1 MTKKKKTNHKAMNID
16 CAIDLGTENVVMACK
31 HPVFNTETCVP
42 MLDGGYDFP
51 AAVYMESENH
61 CAVGRVAKDNNFLEQ
76 EKVVSHFK
84 EKLGTSEMI
93 DVNHHSFSPEQLT
106 ALVLKEAVVSAEQ
119 ELGKAVKNVILTVPA
134 GFSTHARAAL
144 IRAANMTGVNVVA
157 LVDEPIAAA
166 ISYLKSKEAA
176 DKVKEKILILDMG
189 AGTTDFFVFD
199 YQDQKITPIM
209 KDGIVNQG
217 GNDYTEALTS
227 HVKEKINWKVSED
240 KQSKQEEQILKNK
253 AEEIKQHLSKLKC
266 DQTVVTLGGRP
277 AVVRVT
283 RDEFE
288 KCTVLLQNEL
298 EKKMNEILDKLR
310 NLGIDGIDVV
320 VLTGGASHMPQV
332 KRLATKMFPETTKIE
347 EHDHDCAVVKG
358 AVLYSQNPEKYSI
371 IGKAYGIRVLTPA
384 GEPKVNNIILASD
397 ICPVSR
403 KRIYK
408 TIKDNQERVTL
419 KLYESHA
426 VKPYMN
432 ESDGTFLE
440 DVVLLLSPGLKK
452 ESEIEVEF
460 QLDKS
465 GILSVNAKEK
475 KSGRSVTASFQSE
488 GIVNYKPVEVQ
499 KKEIAEFLKNMER

>member
-1 MTKKKKTNHKAMNID
+1 MAKKTKTNHKAMHID
-16 CAIDLGTENVVMACK
+16 CAIDLGTENVVVACK
-31 HPVFNTETCVP
+31 HPVFNTVTCVP

-51 AAVYMESENH
+51 AAVYMESKNH
-61 CAVGRVAKDNNFLEQ
+61 CAIGRVAKDNSFLEQ
-76 EKVVSHFK
+76 EKVLTHFK
-84 EKLGTSEMI
+84 GKLGTPEMLNM
-93 DVNHHSFSPEQLT
+93 NHHTFSPEQLT
-106 ALVLKEAVVSAEQ
+106 ALVLKEAVISTEQ
-119 ELGKAVKNVILTVPA
+119 ELGKTVKNVILTVPA

-176 DKVKEKILILDMG
+176 DKVKGKILILDMG

-227 HVKEKINWKVSED
+227 RIKEKTNWKVSGD
-240 KQSKQEEQILKNK
+240 KQSRQEEQILKNK

-266 DQTVVTLGGRP
+266 DQTVVTQGGRP

-332 KRLATKMFPETTKIE
+332 KRLVRKMFPETTKIE

-358 AVLYSQNPEKYSI
+358 AVLYSQSPEKYSI
-371 IGKAYGIRVLTPA
+371 IGKAYGMRVLTPA

-440 DVVLLLSPGLKK
+440 DIVLLLPPGLKNGC
-452 ESEIEVEF
+452 EIEVEF

-488 GIVNYKPVEVQ
+488 GVVNYKPVEKQ
-499 KKEIAEFLKNMER
+499 KKEIVTFLKSMEK

>member
-1 MTKKKKTNHKAMNID
+1 MNID
-16 CAIDLGTENVVMACK
+16 CAIDLGTENVVVAGK
-31 HPVFNTETCVP
+31 HPVFNTVTCVP

-61 CAVGRVAKDNNFLEQ
+61 CAIGRVAKDNSFLEKD
-76 EKVVSHFK
+76 KVATHFK
-84 EKLGTSEMI
+84 DKLGTSEMI
-93 DVNHHSFSPEQLT
+93 DVNYHSFSPEQLT
-106 ALVLKEAVVSAEQ
+106 ALVLKEAVISAEQ
-119 ELGKAVKNVILTVPA
+119 ELGKTVRNVILTVPA

-176 DKVKEKILILDMG
+176 DKVKGKILILDMG

-227 HVKEKINWKVSED
+227 RIKEKTNWKVSGD
-240 KQSKQEEQILKNK
+240 KQSRQEEQILKNK

-266 DQTVVTLGGRP
+266 DQTVVTQGGRP

-332 KRLATKMFPETTKIE
+332 KRLARKIFPETTKIE

-358 AVLYSQNPEKYSI
+358 AVLYSQSPEKYSI
-371 IGKAYGIRVLTPA
+371 IGKAYGMRVLTPA

-440 DVVLLLSPGLKK
+440 DIVLLLPPGLKNGC
-452 ESEIEVEF
+452 EIEVEF

-488 GIVNYKPVEVQ
+488 GIVNYKPVEKQ
-499 KKEIAEFLKNMER
+499 KKEIVTFLKSMEK

>member
-1 MTKKKKTNHKAMNID
+1 M
-16 CAIDLGTENVVMACK
+16 
-31 HPVFNTETCVP
+31 
-42 MLDGGYDFP
+42 
-51 AAVYMESENH
+51 
-61 CAVGRVAKDNNFLEQ
+61 
-76 EKVVSHFK
+76 
-84 EKLGTSEMI
+84 KL
-93 DVNHHSFSPEQLT
+93 
-106 ALVLKEAVVSAEQ
+106 
-119 ELGKAVKNVILTVPA
+119 
-134 GFSTHARAAL
+134 
-144 IRAANMTGVNVVA
+144 
-157 LVDEPIAAA
+157 
-166 ISYLKSKEAA
+166 
-176 DKVKEKILILDMG
+176 
-189 AGTTDFFVFD
+189 
-199 YQDQKITPIM
+199 
-209 KDGIVNQG
+209 G

-227 HVKEKINWKVSED
+227 HIKEKANWKVSGD
-240 KQSKQEEQILKNK
+240 KQSRQEEQILKNK

-266 DQTVVTLGGRP
+266 DQTVVTQEGHP
-277 AVVRVT
+277 VVVNVT

-288 KCTVLLQNEL
+288 KCTVLLQNKL

-332 KRLATKMFPETTKIE
+332 KRLARKIFPETTKIE

-371 IGKAYGIRVLTPA
+371 IGKAYGMRVLTPA
-384 GEPKVNNIILASD
+384 SEPKVNNIILASD

-403 KRIYK
+403 KRFYK

-419 KLYESHA
+419 KLYESHV

-440 DVVLLLSPGLKK
+440 EVVLLLPPGLKNGC
-452 ESEIEVEF
+452 EIEVEF

>member
-1 MTKKKKTNHKAMNID
+1 MNID
-16 CAIDLGTENVVMACK
+16 CAIDIGTENVVVACK
-31 HPVFNTETCVP
+31 HPVFNTVTCVP

-61 CAVGRVAKDNNFLEQ
+61 CVVGRVAKDNSFLEQ
-76 EKVVSHFK
+76 DKVAAHFK
-84 EKLGTSEMI
+84 GKLGTSELVDM
-93 DVNHHSFSPEQLT
+93 NHHSFSPEQLT
-106 ALVLKEAVVSAEQ
+106 ALVLKEAVISAEQ
-119 ELGKAVKNVILTVPA
+119 ELGKTVRNVILTVPA

-144 IRAANMTGVNVVA
+144 IRAANMTGVNVAA

-166 ISYLKSKEAA
+166 ISYLKLKEKT
-176 DKVKEKILILDMG
+176 DKVKGKILTMDMG

-199 YQDQKITPIM
+199 FQDPKITPIM
-209 KDGIVNQG
+209 KDGIVDLG
-217 GNDYTEALTS
+217 GNNYTEALTS
-227 HVKEKINWKVSED
+227 HIKEKTNWKVSKD
-240 KQSKQEEQILKNK
+240 KQSRQEEQILKNK
-253 AEEIKQHLSKLKC
+253 SEEMKQHLSKLKC
-266 DQTVVTLGGRP
+266 DQAVVTLGGRP

-310 NLGIDGIDVV
+310 NLGIEGIDVV

-332 KRLATKMFPETTKIE
+332 KRLVKKIFPETTKIE

-371 IGKAYGIRVLTPA
+371 IGKAYGMRVLTPA

-403 KRIYK
+403 KRVYK
-408 TIKDNQERVTL
+408 TIKDKQERVTL

-440 DVVLLLSPGLKK
+440 EVVLLLPPGLKNGC
-452 ESEIEVEF
+452 EIEVEF

-488 GIVNYKPVEVQ
+488 GVVNYKPVEVQ
-499 KKEIAEFLKNMER
+499 KKEIAQFIENMER

>member
-1 MTKKKKTNHKAMNID
+1 MAKKTKTNQKAMNID
-16 CAIDLGTENVVMACK
+16 CAIDLGTENVVVAGK
-31 HPVFNTETCVP
+31 HPVFNTVTCVP

-61 CAVGRVAKDNNFLEQ
+61 CAIGRVAKDNSFLEKD
-76 EKVVSHFK
+76 KVATHFK
-84 EKLGTSEMI
+84 DKLGTSEMI
-93 DVNHHSFSPEQLT
+93 DVNYHSFSPEQLT
-106 ALVLKEAVVSAEQ
+106 ALVLKEAVISAEQ
-119 ELGKAVKNVILTVPA
+119 ELGKTVRNVILTVPA

-176 DKVKEKILILDMG
+176 DKVKGKILILDMG

-199 YQDQKITPIM
+199 YQDQKITPI
-209 KDGIVNQG
+209 VNQG

-227 HVKEKINWKVSED
+227 RIKEKTNWKVSGD
-240 KQSKQEEQILKNK
+240 KQSRQEEQILKNK

-266 DQTVVTLGGRP
+266 DQTVVTQGGRP

-332 KRLATKMFPETTKIE
+332 KRLARKIFPETTKIE

-358 AVLYSQNPEKYSI
+358 AVLYSQSPEKYSI
-371 IGKAYGIRVLTPA
+371 IGKAYGMRVLTPA

-440 DVVLLLSPGLKK
+440 DIVLLLPPGLKNGC
-452 ESEIEVEF
+452 EIEVEF

-488 GIVNYKPVEVQ
+488 GIVNYKPVEKQ
-499 KKEIAEFLKNMER
+499 KKEIVTFLKSMEK

>member
-1 MTKKKKTNHKAMNID
+1 MAKKTKTNQKAMNID
-16 CAIDLGTENVVMACK
+16 CAIDLGTENIVVASK
-31 HPVFNTETCVP
+31 HPVFNTVTCVP

-61 CAVGRVAKDNNFLEQ
+61 CAIGRVAKDNSFLEKD
-76 EKVVSHFK
+76 KVATHFK
-84 EKLGTSEMI
+84 GKFGTSEMI
-93 DVNHHSFSPEQLT
+93 DVNYHSFSPEQLT
-106 ALVLKEAVVSAEQ
+106 ALVLKEAVISAEQ
-119 ELGKAVKNVILTVPA
+119 ELGKTVRNVILTVPA

-166 ISYLKSKEAA
+166 ISYIKSKETA
-176 DKVKEKILILDMG
+176 DKVKGKILIMDMG

-199 YQDQKITPIM
+199 YKDQKITPIM
-209 KDGIVNQG
+209 KEGIVNLG
-217 GNDYTEALTS
+217 GNDYTEALIS
-227 HVKEKINWKVSED
+227 HIKGKTNWKVSGD
-240 KQSKQEEQILKNK
+240 KQSRQEEQILKNK
-253 AEEIKQHLSKLKC
+253 AEEIKQHLSKVKC
-266 DQTVVTLGGRP
+266 DQTVVTQEGHP
-277 AVVRVT
+277 VVVRVT
-283 RDEFE
+283 KDEFE
-288 KCTVLLQNEL
+288 NCTVFLQNEL
-298 EKKMNEILDKLR
+298 EKKINEILKKLR

-332 KRLATKMFPETTKIE
+332 KRLATKMFPKTTKIE

-371 IGKAYGIRVLTPA
+371 IGKAYGMRVLTTT
-384 GEPKVNNIILASD
+384 GDPKVNNIILASD

-403 KRIYK
+403 KRFYK

-419 KLYESHA
+419 KLYESHV

-440 DVVLLLSPGLKK
+440 EVVLLLPPGLKK
-452 ESEIEVEF
+452 GCEIEVEF

-465 GILSVNAKEK
+465 GILSVNAMEK

-488 GIVNYKPVEVQ
+488 GVVNYKPVEVQ